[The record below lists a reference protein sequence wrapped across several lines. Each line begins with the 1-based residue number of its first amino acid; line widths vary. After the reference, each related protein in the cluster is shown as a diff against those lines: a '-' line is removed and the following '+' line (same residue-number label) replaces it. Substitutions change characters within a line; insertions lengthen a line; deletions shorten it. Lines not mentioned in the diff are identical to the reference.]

1 MDTEEAST
9 IVVHDTIYTVAQENS
24 DGLTIKAGMYVVA
37 DLGENGEVILE
48 VGMSYVKADT
58 AHFHIVDDV
67 TRKEAHPSL
76 THEDVGKN
84 AEHPSSPKPAPK
96 PKIKAAPKP
105 RVAKSKEIKE

>member
-58 AHFHIVDDV
+58 AHFHIVDEV
-67 TRKEAHPSL
+67 TRMEAYPP
-76 THEDVGKN
+76 TA
-84 AEHPSSPKPAPK
+84 AEFLASQPKPRAAPK

-105 RVAKSKEIKE
+105 KVAKSKEIKE